1 MGNGGLKSEQ
11 EDLKPVEIRGIF
23 GANLRQLSSAY
34 PSIAGLCRE
43 LGINRTQFNR
53 YLSGE
58 SFPRPDVL
66 HRICQFFG
74 TDARILLEPVDRV
87 RPTNS
92 DLLNH
97 PVISDYLGR
106 SATLVDEQMF
116 PSGFYRFTRTSFIDS
131 DRAVMGLVHVT
142 REDGFTF
149 LRGFE
154 AREAMR
160 QQGLPDDPANRE
172 FRGLLLAQEQGV
184 AALVSRRG
192 SVTCSFNFLARVA
205 AFDNNFWEGYTTRT
219 IREAVSGPRAARVV
233 YEHLGRNATQ
243 VYACARQAG
252 LIEAEDI
259 PPFHRRLLRL
269 SEPFR

>member
-1 MGNGGLKSEQ
+1 MVSLGFKTDQS
-11 EDLKPVEIRGIF
+11 DLKPVEIRGIF
-23 GANLRQLSSAY
+23 GANLRQLSSQY

-43 LGINRTQFNR
+43 LGINRTQYNR

-74 TDARILLEPVDRV
+74 TDARILLEPVNEV
-87 RPTNS
+87 KPANQ
-92 DLLNH
+92 DLLSH
-97 PVISDYLGR
+97 PIIAEYLGR
-106 SATLVDEQMF
+106 AATLVDEQMF
-116 PSGFYRFTRTSFIDS
+116 PSGFYRFTRVSFIDS
-131 DRAVMGLVHVT
+131 EKAVLGLVHVS

-160 QQGLPDDPANRE
+160 QQGLPDDPQTRE
-172 FRGLLLAQEQGV
+172 FRGLLMAQEQGV

-219 IREAVSGPRAARVV
+219 IREAASGPRAARVV
-233 YEHLGRNATQ
+233 YEHLGRNTAQ
-243 VYACARQAG
+243 VFASARQAG
-252 LIEAEDI
+252 LIDADQI
-259 PPFHRRLLRL
+259 PAFHRRLLRL
-269 SEPFR
+269 NEPFR